1 MKCGCY
7 LTSAII
13 VMGIK
18 FSTHSV
24 RRTVIKLSNSVIK
37 QSTRGSTWDLV
48 MPEFHYDLRRSGT
61 LTEYRLHLSNKIYTY
76 IL

>member
-1 MKCGCY
+1 M
-7 LTSAII
+7 SFQ
-13 VMGIK
+13 

-24 RRTVIKLSNSVIK
+24 RLTLIKVYQCSIIK

-48 MPEFHYDLRRSGT
+48 IRKFHYDLRPGGT
-61 LTEYRLHLSNKIYTY
+61 LAEYRLHLSNKISMY